1 MSPQASKPKGTIM
14 SACNHKGQRFTF
26 SAVIVVAWTVLLAV
40 VLAASPLLV
49 SDFAAAQGWRRHF
62 AAGAGARHFGPAGG
76 WHRFAAGGWHPRPMA
91 RPQSPRDG
99 FAQRFNTQRFN
110 TMHRFG
116 AGRPV
121 ADRGRG
127 FANPRAGI
135 AGPHFAFQHRPWPG
149 ERGFTGVP
157 PIGETRFRSSEMVFH
172 VASSVS
178 PQAVQAAA
186 RRLGLTTIDTESMSL
201 TGGTL
206 VHFRITD
213 GRPVSDVIRDLESQ
227 NIGIAQPNYVFKL
240 QQPNLAALTTQGPP
254 SQYVLNKLRLP
265 EVHRLSIGSDVRI
278 AVIDSEIDGAHPD
291 LVGTVVAEFDAI
303 GRKDKPHSHGTG
315 MAGAIAAHRLL
326 QGVAPGAHIL
336 AIHAFSPD
344 AGTAEATTANILR
357 GIDWA
362 IKNGARIINMS
373 FAGPDDPILHVAL
386 QKAREKGIILIA
398 AAGNGGPS
406 SPPLYPGADP
416 SVIAV
421 TATDEHDTVFA
432 EANRGA
438 YVALAAPGV
447 NILEPAPNGYQI
459 TTGTSVAA
467 AHVSGVAALLI
478 ERNPKLDAVG
488 VQNILQST
496 AHDLGPKGRDDTYGY
511 GLVDPYRALQAVDA
525 TVAPTASA
533 RPDAERANAKPRP
546 TFGPQ

>member
-1 MSPQASKPKGTIM
+1 M
-14 SACNHKGQRFTF
+14 SACYDKKRRRFMGR
-26 SAVIVVAWTVLLAV
+26 AVIAAASTALLALV
-40 VLAASPLLV
+40 VAASPLV
-49 SDFAAAQGWRRHF
+49 PDFAAAQGWHRHF
-62 AAGAGARHFGPAGG
+62 GAGAAG
-76 WHRFAAGGWHPRPMA
+76 WHRGGAGPGNWRRFGAGGWHPRPMA
-91 RPQSPRDG
+91 QQPRG
-99 FAQRFNTQRFN
+99 AFAQHSN

-116 AGRPV
+116 AGRPF
-121 ADRGRG
+121 AARGNG
-127 FANPRAGI
+127 FANARAGL
-135 AGPHFAFQHRPWPG
+135 GNRPAFQHRPWPG

-157 PIGETRFRSSEMVFH
+157 PVGETRFRSSEMVFH
-172 VASSVS
+172 VNSSVS

-186 RRLGLTTIDTESMSL
+186 RRLGLTTIDSESMSL

-254 SQYVLNKLRLP
+254 SQYVLNKLRLT
-265 EVHRLSIGSDVRI
+265 EVHRLSIGSDVRV

-386 QKAREKGIILIA
+386 QKARDKGVILIA

-421 TATDEHDTVFA
+421 TATDEHDAVFA
-432 EANRGA
+432 DANRGS

-467 AHVSGVAALLI
+467 AHVSGVAALLL
-478 ERNPKLDAVG
+478 ERNPKLDAAA

-496 AHDLGPKGRDDTYGY
+496 ARDLGPKGRDDVYGY
-511 GLVDPYRALQAVDA
+511 GLIDPYRALQAVDA
-525 TVAPTASA
+525 TAAPTASA
-533 RPDAERANAKPRP
+533 RPDAERANVSPRP
-546 TFGPQ
+546 ALGPQ